1 MIDKNKV
8 TKVCIDDFAIKK
20 RQRYGTIMVDIETH
34 KIIDLIPSRDLEDVI
49 AWLKTF
55 PNLKIVSRDGSITF
69 RNAIVQAHPAV
80 IQISDRFHLIKNLMD
95 YVKQAFQ
102 RLLPNLI
109 KVRHLS
115 ENQVHTTYQFL
126 TLQEKLALAQK
137 FKKDNVPIS
146 TIAKQ
151 LGIDIRTL
159 QKYITLSKRELSLL
173 FMTQSEKA
181 RMERKNSKKAI
192 IRKIQKLHSEGMSSR
207 KIATYLHLNRRTVK
221 K

>member
-20 RQRYGTIMVDIETH
+20 RQRYGTIMMDIETH

-55 PNLKIVSRDGSITF
+55 PNLKIVFRDSSITF
-69 RNAIVQAHPAV
+69 RNAIAQAHPAV

-109 KVRHLS
+109 KVSYLS
-115 ENQVHTTYQFL
+115 NNQVHTTY
-126 TLQEKLALAQK
+126 
-137 FKKDNVPIS
+137 
-146 TIAKQ
+146 
-151 LGIDIRTL
+151 
-159 QKYITLSKRELSLL
+159 
-173 FMTQSEKA
+173 
-181 RMERKNSKKAI
+181 
-192 IRKIQKLHSEGMSSR
+192 
-207 KIATYLHLNRRTVK
+207 
-221 K
+221 